1 MKVVS
6 MINLYYITSGIAFYI
21 ALQFIFFI
29 RQSDHKKLYFYFS
42 LLSIFI
48 AIFQYYTARYYE
60 ANSLTDAIYAMKL
73 QIDAVIGYMLLFYF
87 FISEY
92 TEVQPNRFFSITLM
106 ITALI
111 LLIENA
117 LFPSSLRFDYIVSS
131 STFYLPSGEKITN
144 YFGHIGLFTIIIRI
158 IYLGLVLWSMW
169 RAYVHYS
176 KNRIESLLLG
186 LFIFFMFISFFVGYA
201 IDTHKINFIYI
212 PGFVYFFLVISMTT
226 SLGFRLFAQKKE
238 LESTALQLKK
248 EIFKRK
254 ETEDALIFNSKHDE
268 LTGLP
273 NRISLLEHL
282 KELINQMNYHKGK
295 IALLLLDLDDFKE
308 LNDSLGHELGDK
320 VLQKISKNITQQLK
334 NTTYLARLGGDEF
347 CLVISSLKS
356 VNDASS
362 IALELLQLFE
372 LPIQIK
378 HHEIYI
384 SGSIGISI
392 FPEHGTTPIEL
403 LRNAD
408 SAMYK
413 AKKHRNHYE
422 YYTHDMTQ
430 NAIERVSLETHLR
443 HALKHE
449 EFVVYYQPQVNG
461 NDETLIGMEALVR
474 WNHPELGLISPEKFI
489 PLAEITGLIVSLDQ
503 WVMKTA
509 MKQVVQWYSLGL
521 SPGILAINL
530 SVKQLR
536 QPNFI
541 SFLKDLVS
549 ELNFQMQW
557 LELEITESQIMENAE
572 EANIILNQIS
582 ELGIQLAIDDFGTGY
597 SSLSY
602 LKRFPLDKLK
612 IDKSFVDG
620 LPNDNDDINIAKS
633 IIALAQN
640 LKLDVIAEG
649 VETKEQKDF
658 LIQNGCV
665 NIQGYFYGKPVLAE
679 EFEKSFLR

>member
-1 MKVVS
+1 
-6 MINLYYITSGIAFYI
+6 MIDLYYITSGIAFYI

-29 RQSDHKKLYFYFS
+29 HQNDQKKLYFYFA
-42 LLSIFI
+42 LLTIII
-48 AIFQYYTARYYE
+48 AVYQYFTAKYYE
-60 ANSLTDAIYAMKL
+60 ANSLADAIYAMRI
-73 QIDAVIGYMLLFYF
+73 QIDAIIGYMLLFYF

-92 TEVQPNRFFSITLM
+92 TEVKQNKFFSITLVA
-106 ITALI
+106 TALI
-111 LLIENA
+111 LLIENT
-117 LFPSSLRFDYIVSS
+117 LFPYSLRFDSITSS

-144 YFGHIGLFTIIIRI
+144 YFGPMNPLAIIGRI
-158 IYLGLVLWSMW
+158 LYVGLLIWSMW
-169 RAYVHYS
+169 RTYLHYS

-186 LFIFFMFISFFVGYA
+186 LFIFFMIISFFIGYA
-201 IDTHKINFIYI
+201 IDTHKIDFVYI

-254 ETEDALIFNSKHDE
+254 EIEDALIFNSKHDE
-268 LTGLP
+268 LTALP
-273 NRISLLEHL
+273 NRVSLLEHL
-282 KELINQMNYHKGK
+282 EELINQTNHPKDK

-320 VLQKISKNITQQLK
+320 ILQKISKKIMQQLK
-334 NTTYLARLGGDEF
+334 DTYLTRLGGDEF

-356 VNDASS
+356 EDDTSS
-362 IALELLQLFE
+362 MAHELLKLFE
-372 LPIQIK
+372 LPIQIEQ
-378 HHEIYI
+378 HEIYI

-413 AKKHRNHYE
+413 AKNHKSHYE
-422 YYTHDMTQ
+422 YYTQDMTQ

-443 HALKHE
+443 HALKHK

-461 NDETLIGMEALVR
+461 YDETLIGMEALVR

-509 MKQVVQWYSLGL
+509 MKQVVQWYTLGL
-521 SPGILAINL
+521 NPGILAINL

-549 ELNFQMQW
+549 ELNFQTQW
-557 LELEITESQIMENAE
+557 LELEITETQIMENAE

-620 LPNDNDDINIAKS
+620 LPNNNDDINIAKS

-640 LKLDVIAEG
+640 MKLNVIAEG

-665 NIQGYFYGKPVLAE
+665 NIQGYFYGKPVSAE